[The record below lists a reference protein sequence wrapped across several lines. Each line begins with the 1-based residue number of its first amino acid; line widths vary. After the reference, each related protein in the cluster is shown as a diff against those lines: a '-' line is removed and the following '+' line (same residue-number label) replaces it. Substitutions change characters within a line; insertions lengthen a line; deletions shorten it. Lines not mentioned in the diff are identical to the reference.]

1 MLDLQ
6 NGMLMNKSMAK
17 IIDDSIDFS
26 VYLKETDNQTKVKK
40 AKDYVEPLKERLR
53 IKEKTKVA
61 YLPWPQT
68 KDNFEFR
75 PGEVTLWSGQNGHG
89 KSLMTSQIALS
100 VMGQDDKVCLASFEM
115 KPITTMQ
122 RMARMWVGLNPFS
135 LEFQVDD
142 GIAALDSLYD
152 QFGEWTD
159 NRLWL
164 YDQMGTADADTVIG
178 MVRYCAKELQIN
190 HVFVDNL
197 AKCVKGEDD
206 FNGQKRFVDELTS
219 VARDYNIHIH
229 LVHHLRKPA
238 NENAVPDKHDNKGSG
253 AITDQVDN
261 VMLVWRNKLK
271 EDDVK
276 QNGQYA
282 DLVNDPDHYL
292 LCRKQRNFE
301 GSGEGEPTVK
311 LWFLRD
317 AQQYV
322 YSPADGPM
330 FFPNY
335 PHIAS

>member
-1 MLDLQ
+1 
-6 NGMLMNKSMAK
+6 MAK

-40 AKDYVEPLKERLR
+40 AKDYVEPLKQRLR
-53 IKEKTKVA
+53 TKEKAKVS

-75 PGEVTLWSGQNGHG
+75 QGEVTLWSGQNGHG
-89 KSLMTSQIALS
+89 KSLMTRQIALS
-100 VMGQDDKVCLASFEM
+100 VMGQDEKVCIASFEM

-135 LEFQVDD
+135 PEFQGDD
-142 GIAALDSLYD
+142 GITALDNLYD

-159 NRLWL
+159 NRMWL

-178 MVRYCAKELQIN
+178 MVRYCAKELQMN

-276 QNGQYA
+276 ANGQYA

-292 LCRKQRNFE
+292 LCRKQRNYE
-301 GSGEGEPTVK
+301 GSGEGEPTIK

-317 AQQYV
+317 AQQYI
-322 YSPADGPM
+322 YQPSDSPM

>member
-1 MLDLQ
+1 
-6 NGMLMNKSMAK
+6 MAK
-17 IIDDSIDFS
+17 IIDDTIDFS

-40 AKDYVEPLKERLR
+40 AKDYVEPLKQRLKV
-53 IKEKTKVA
+53 KEKIKVS
-61 YLPWPQT
+61 YLPWPHT

-75 PGEVTLWSGQNGHG
+75 KGEVTLWSGQNGHG

-135 LEFQVDD
+135 SEFQGDD
-142 GIAALDSLYD
+142 GITALEQLYD

-159 NRLWL
+159 NRMWL
-164 YDQMGTADADTVIG
+164 YDQVGTADADTVIG

-197 AKCVKGEDD
+197 AKCVKAEDD

-229 LVHHLRKPA
+229 IVHHLRKPA

-253 AITDQVDN
+253 AITDLVDN
-261 VMLVWRNKLK
+261 VMLVWRNKPK
-271 EDDVK
+271 EDDIK
-276 QNGQYA
+276 LNGQYA
-282 DLVNDPDHYL
+282 DLKNDPDHYL
-292 LCRKQRNFE
+292 LCRKQRNYE
-301 GSGEGEPTVK
+301 GSGEGEPTIK

-322 YSPADGPM
+322 AQASDQPM

-335 PHIAS
+335 PHIAT

>member
-1 MLDLQ
+1 
-6 NGMLMNKSMAK
+6 MAK
-17 IIDDSIDFS
+17 IIDDTIDFS
-26 VYLKETDNQTKVKK
+26 VYLKETDNQTRVKK

-53 IKEKTKVA
+53 VKEKAKVS
-61 YLPWPQT
+61 YLPWPHT
-68 KDNFEFR
+68 KDSFEFR
-75 PGEVTLWSGQNGHG
+75 KGEVTLWSGQNGHG

-100 VMGQDDKVCLASFEM
+100 VMGQDEKVCIASFEM

-135 LEFQVDD
+135 PEFQGED
-142 GIAALDSLYD
+142 GITAIDQLYD

-159 NRLWL
+159 NRMWL
-164 YDQMGTADADTVIG
+164 YDQVGTADADIVIG

-190 HVFVDNL
+190 HVFIDNL
-197 AKCVKGEDD
+197 AKCIKAEDD

-219 VARDYNIHIH
+219 VARDYNIHVH

-253 AITDQVDN
+253 AITDLVDN
-261 VMLVWRNKLK
+261 VMLVWRNKPK
-271 EDDVK
+271 EDDIK
-276 QNGQYA
+276 LNGMHA
-282 DLVNDPDHYL
+282 ELKNDPDHYL
-292 LCRKQRNFE
+292 LCRKQRNYE
-301 GSGEGEPTVK
+301 GSGEGEPTIK

-322 YSPADGPM
+322 AQALDQPM

>member
-1 MLDLQ
+1 
-6 NGMLMNKSMAK
+6 MAK

-40 AKDYVEPLKERLR
+40 AKDYVEPLKQRLKV
-53 IKEKTKVA
+53 KEKIKVS
-61 YLPWPQT
+61 YLPWPHT

-75 PGEVTLWSGQNGHG
+75 KGEVTLWSGQNGHG

-135 LEFQVDD
+135 SEFQGDD
-142 GIAALDSLYD
+142 GITALEQLYD

-159 NRLWL
+159 NRMWL
-164 YDQMGTADADTVIG
+164 YDQVGTADADTVIG

-197 AKCVKGEDD
+197 AKCVKAEDD

-229 LVHHLRKPA
+229 IVHHLRKPA

-253 AITDQVDN
+253 AITDLVDN
-261 VMLVWRNKLK
+261 VMLVWRNKPK
-271 EDDVK
+271 EDDIK
-276 QNGQYA
+276 LNGQYA
-282 DLVNDPDHYL
+282 DLKNDPDHYL
-292 LCRKQRNFE
+292 LCRKQRNYE
-301 GSGEGEPTVK
+301 GSGEGEPTIK

-322 YSPADGPM
+322 AQASDQPM

-335 PHIAS
+335 PHIAT

>member
-1 MLDLQ
+1 
-6 NGMLMNKSMAK
+6 MAT

-26 VYLKETDNQTKVKK
+26 VYLKETDNQTKVKR
-40 AKDYVEPLKERLR
+40 ARDYVEPLKQRLR

-135 LEFQVDD
+135 QEFQGDD
-142 GIAALDSLYD
+142 GIEALDSLYD

-159 NRLWL
+159 NKLWL

-219 VARDYNIHIH
+219 VARDYNIHVH

-276 QNGQYA
+276 SNGQYA
-282 DLVNDPDHYL
+282 DLINDPDHYL
-292 LCRKQRNFE
+292 LCRKQRNYE

-322 YSPADGPM
+322 YQPSDSPM
-330 FFPNY
+330 FFCQY
-335 PHIAS
+335 PHVATQI

>member
-1 MLDLQ
+1 
-6 NGMLMNKSMAK
+6 MAK
-17 IIDDSIDFS
+17 IIDDTIDFS

-40 AKDYVEPLKERLR
+40 AKDYVEPLKQRLKV
-53 IKEKTKVA
+53 KEKIKVS
-61 YLPWPQT
+61 YLPWPYT

-75 PGEVTLWSGQNGHG
+75 KGEVTLWSGQNGHG

-100 VMGQDDKVCLASFEM
+100 VMGQDEKVCIASFEM

-135 LEFQVDD
+135 PEFQGED
-142 GIAALDSLYD
+142 GVTAIEQLYD
-152 QFGEWTD
+152 QFGDWTD
-159 NRLWL
+159 NRMWL
-164 YDQMGTADADTVIG
+164 YDQVGTADADIVIG

-190 HVFVDNL
+190 HVFIDNL
-197 AKCVKGEDD
+197 AKCIKAEDD

-219 VARDYNIHIH
+219 VARDYGIHIH

-253 AITDQVDN
+253 AITDLVDN
-261 VMLVWRNKLK
+261 VMLVWRNKPK
-271 EDDVK
+271 EDDIK
-276 QNGQYA
+276 LNGEYA
-282 DLVNDPDHYL
+282 DLKNDPDHYL
-292 LCRKQRNFE
+292 LCRKQRNYE
-301 GSGEGEPTVK
+301 GSGEGEPTIK

-322 YSPADGPM
+322 AQASEPPM

-335 PHIAS
+335 PHVAT